1 MKFSAIF
8 TIMIVFASVAL
19 LSFMQPPAQ
28 KKGEP
33 WNIPAEF
40 KSKSNPHAGDESLL
54 RLGRNGYTRHCR
66 SCHGRIGQGDGPMAN
81 QLKTFAGDF
90 TKKEWQEKY
99 NDGEIYYMS
108 FIGRDEMPNFES
120 LIPDEEERWAIVN
133 FIRTLK
139 Q

>member
-1 MKFSAIF
+1 MRISAI
-8 TIMIVFASVAL
+8 ILILIVIGSFAMV
-19 LSFMQPPAQ
+19 SFIQPPTQ
-28 KKGEP
+28 KIGEP

-40 KSKSNPHAGDESLL
+40 KNKRNPHADDASLL
-54 RLGRNGYTRHCR
+54 RLGRNAYTRHCR

-81 QLKTFAGDF
+81 QMKTFAGDF
-90 TKKEWQEKY
+90 TKKAWQDKY

-133 FIRTLK
+133 FLRTL
-139 Q
+139 QQ